1 MRFGIPV
8 ILVVAAAG
16 LAAPAAFA
24 QNARRAITIQRSGTS
39 YLGIGAVEVTPERAR
54 SLNLR
59 EERGVE
65 VAHVEDDSPAAKAGI
80 KQGDVVLEYNGDKVE
95 GVDQFIRLVR
105 ETPPGRQVKMTV
117 WRNAATENLTLT
129 VGARRGTVIETP
141 GGPVTI
147 PTMPPLPPIDIP
159 RFEMSYQSPLIGIE
173 GESLAPQGQL
183 ADFFGVQ
190 DGVLVKSVVRNSPA
204 EKAGL
209 KAGDVIIKVDD
220 SKVTTPREITSVLRS
235 NRSKT
240 NFTLTVVRGKREMPV
255 TVTIPDRNGRSNP
268 PGGAGLR
275 PAKAFLA
282 NPYRFLPPVAAAR
295 FRISVITPVLA
306 SA

>member
-1 MRFGIPV
+1 MRFGIPA
-8 ILVVAAAG
+8 ILVVVAAS
-16 LAAPAAFA
+16 LAASPAFA
-24 QNARRAITIQRSGTS
+24 QNARRAIIQRSGTS
-39 YLGIGAVEVTPERAR
+39 YLGIGAVEVTPERAKT
-54 SLNLR
+54 LNLR
-59 EERGVE
+59 EDRGVE
-65 VAHVEDDSPAAKAGI
+65 VVHVEDDSPAAKAGI
-80 KQGDVVLEYNGDKVE
+80 KQGDVVLEYNGDKVD
-95 GVDQFIRLVR
+95 GLDQFIRLVH
-105 ETPPGRQVKMTV
+105 ETPPGRQVKMAV
-117 WRNAATENLTLT
+117 WRNGATENITLA

-147 PTMPPLPPIDIP
+147 PPIPPLPPIDIP

-209 KAGDVIIKVDD
+209 KAGDVIVKVDD

-275 PAKAFLA
+275 PVKAFLTS
-282 NPYRFLPPVAAAR
+282 PYRSLPPLPSAL
-295 FRISVITPVLA
+295 FRISAITPVLA